1 MVERHGISP
10 IQFLDRLGVLGRGSI
25 LGHAML
31 IDDNSWVG
39 WHSKTDLELLGE
51 SRTGVAHCPTPFMR
65 YGTTMEDFSRY
76 VDAGVVMGIG
86 TDTIP
91 HNYIEDMRYAAIM
104 ARVASH
110 DGRKGQTG
118 EIFHAGTA
126 GGAAALMRDDIGRL
140 AVGAKADIVVLDC
153 NHPVMLPTR
162 DPLASLIHSAAERA
176 VKDVYIDGNQVVKDH
191 VVTTLDREG
200 SIAQIAEGQARMEI
214 GVEDR
219 DFAGRTSL
227 EIAPLSL
234 PMMGD

>member
-1 MVERHGISP
+1 
-10 IQFLDRLGVLGRGSI
+10 
-25 LGHAML
+25 
-31 IDDNSWVG
+31 
-39 WHSKTDLELLGE
+39 
-51 SRTGVAHCPTPFMR
+51 
-65 YGTTMEDFSRY
+65 
-76 VDAGVVMGIG
+76 
-86 TDTIP
+86 
-91 HNYIEDMRYAAIM
+91 
-104 ARVASH
+104 
-110 DGRKGQTG
+110 
-118 EIFHAGTA
+118 
-126 GGAAALMRDDIGRL
+126 MRDDIGRL